1 MIKKVLMIMLI
12 FSACLS
18 FSAQYYGKKNRPLM
32 DLNGNYSMN
41 GWFLSPGLTYMWP
54 NKVKWLGGEK
64 KEDTVARGRVGL
76 YLELGRYHI
85 FPEGG
90 AFFNYMDYSI
100 AYKRLSGSETL
111 DGTKSK
117 FKKNYISANF
127 NLNNIYQLGDRH
139 FLQNSIGVNL
149 DYQLWENGTPS
160 PVNTKKLLFSLHY
173 KIGYGIKFSEKLFII
188 PSIETPILNFRQWD
202 KGKSTYGIFNNS
214 RYRPIVF
221 SCRFVWLKS
230 PSKGDCPPVYVNP
243 GDKAR
248 QDQQF
253 ME

>member
-12 FSACLS
+12 FSTYLS

-85 FPEGG
+85 FPGG
-90 AFFNYMDYSI
+90 WSFFSI
-100 AYKRLSGSETL
+100 TWTTLSPIKRLSGSETL

-149 DYQLWENGTPS
+149 DYQLWENGTTIS
-160 PVNTKKLLFSLHY
+160 CKYKKNYYSHC
-173 KIGYGIKFSEKLFII
+173 IIKLAME
-188 PSIETPILNFRQWD
+188 LNFPKNYLSFLQ
-202 KGKSTYGIFNNS
+202 
-214 RYRPIVF
+214 
-221 SCRFVWLKS
+221 
-230 PSKGDCPPVYVNP
+230 
-243 GDKAR
+243 
-248 QDQQF
+248 
-253 ME
+253 